1 MGASCPADGRPGC
14 RGRSRYEAI
23 SDWRRSQAGTT
34 TGVRELPDRLRRA
47 TAALRRA
54 AAAAVAGAVAAGSL
68 AFAASPAGAQQAE
81 LAPSVIVVEGRGFG
95 HGNGLSQW
103 GALGYAVDHR
113 WTSEQIVQHYYGN
126 TVRSSVSNPD
136 IWVHLTRNDGNDL
149 LVTSASA
156 FTVAGHRF
164 GGGEVV
170 RIGVTSGNFW
180 VRSNSGC
187 GSRGNLVSDGL
198 AASNRRGDRYVEAL
212 PSGSD
217 YSVDDQS
224 QFLVMIVCDSGD
236 TAVESMR
243 IAYRGSLGV
252 LDQNGPYSFNR
263 VPLEQYLRG
272 VVPRESRPAWGALG
286 DGRGIA
292 ALEAQAIAARSY
304 VLSLAAARES
314 LGRFTDTCDYARCQV
329 YDGAARDGQA
339 LDHGSRYIHTNTA
352 ILSTAGHVRVHDD
365 GSIAF
370 AEFHASSG
378 GWTAGLDE
386 GSRFPGVQ
394 DLGDSTAGNTNH
406 AWEIRISRSDIEAA
420 FPHIG
425 QLRCIEVTHRNG
437 NGAWG
442 GRTRGLRVVGTD
454 GVEDFEGYSG
464 VENGRWG
471 RWARDPFRRAFSL
484 RSDWYRFPQFDPG
497 TPCEPGPVEPD
508 DPPDVDDDPV
518 EGPSGPGLWV
528 LKSDGTV
535 LADGSAEH
543 FGDGKRSSTRT
554 RFVALAALPSGR
566 GYWLVTAGGTVQER
580 GDAVD
585 YGDATAVDG
594 HGTVAA
600 AAAHP
605 SGRGYWLA
613 TRDGAVF
620 AFGAAGHW
628 GGVAHLN
635 LESPVVDIEASSTGD
650 GYWLALAD
658 GRVLAFGDARDHGC
672 GPVLGSRHAAV
683 GLAVRPDGDGYWLA
697 GADTGVHALG
707 AAEHLDDRA
716 DRQNRLQTVA
726 FASTSTGDGYWLVWS
741 DGTSFSYGDAPD
753 YPTSRAGDGVVD
765 ASAVG

>member
-1 MGASCPADGRPGC
+1 MRASWGADGRPGC
-14 RGRSRYEAI
+14 CGRVRYGAI
-23 SDWRRSQAGTT
+23 SDGRRSQAGTT
-34 TGVRELPDRLRRA
+34 TGVRELPDRLSRA
-47 TAALRRA
+47 PAALRRL
-54 AAAAVAGAVAAGSL
+54 AAAAVACVVLAGSL
-68 AFAASPAGAQQAE
+68 AFAASPAGAQQAG
-81 LAPSVIVVEGRGFG
+81 LAPSVILVEGRGFG

-113 WTSEQIVQHYYGN
+113 WTSNQIVQHYYGN
-126 TVRSSVSNPD
+126 TTQSVVSNPD
-136 IWVHLTRNDGNDL
+136 VWVHLTRNDRNDL
-149 LVTSASA
+149 LVTSTSA
-156 FTVAGHRF
+156 FTVAGHQF
-164 GGGEVV
+164 SGGEVV
-170 RIGVTSGNFW
+170 RIGVSSGNFW

-187 GSRGNLVSDGL
+187 GSQGSLVADRLTTS
-198 AASNRRGDRYVEAL
+198 SRRGDSYVEAV
-212 PSGSD
+212 PSNSD
-217 YSVDDQS
+217 FSVDDQS
-224 QFLVMIVCDSGD
+224 QLLAVIYCDSRD

-243 IAYRGSLGV
+243 IAYRGALGV
-252 LDQNGPYSFNR
+252 VDQNGPYSFNR

-272 VVPRESRPAWGALG
+272 VVPRESRPTWGALG

-304 VLSLAAARES
+304 VLSLAAARAR

-339 LDHGSRYIHTNTA
+339 LDYGSRYIHTNTA

-394 DLGDSTAGNTNH
+394 DLGDSTTGNPNH
-406 AWEIRISRSDIEAA
+406 AWETRISRSDIEAA
-420 FPHIG
+420 YPSIG
-425 QLRCIEVTHRNG
+425 SLVCIQVTHRNG

-442 GRTRGLRVVGTD
+442 GRTRGMRIVGTD
-454 GVEDFEGYSG
+454 GVEDFDGYSG
-464 VENGRWG
+464 VSDGQWN
-471 RWARDPFRRAFSL
+471 RWARDPFRKQFSL
-484 RSDWYRFPQFDPG
+484 RSDWYRFPQFGDG
-497 TPCEPGPVEPD
+497 QPCEPGPV
-508 DPPDVDDDPV
+508 DPPDPDDAPA
-518 EGPSGPGLWV
+518 EPSGPGLWV

-585 YGDATAVDG
+585 YGDATAVEG
-594 HGTVAA
+594 HSSVAA

-605 SGRGYWLA
+605 SGHGYWLV

-635 LESPVVDIEASSTGD
+635 LASPVVDIDASPTGD

-658 GRVLAFGDARDHGC
+658 GRVMAFGDANDAGC

-697 GADTGVHALG
+697 GVDTGVHAIG
-707 AAEHLDDRA
+707 SARHLDDRA

-726 FASTSTGDGYWLVWS
+726 IAATATGDGYWLLWS
-741 DGTSFSYGDAPD
+741 DGTSFNYGDAPD
-753 YPTSRAGDGVVD
+753 YATSRAGAGVV
-765 ASAVG
+765 AAESVR